1 MIDGTQTLDAK
12 SFAEAEAALGRP
24 RVLSLWQGTL
34 AMLALGA
41 VIGVGASALIGKLL
55 GTEFGLWTPETGWAA
70 ALGAALLVIAGA
82 LRLSRA
88 AAQPMTARTQRI
100 SVGDDGIR
108 LETDKAESLLKWA
121 HFTRR
126 IEAGGIIILETED
139 RTLVLLRPADFPATS
154 FEAVAALAAR
164 HVA

>member
-1 MIDGTQTLDAK
+1 MIDGIQTLDAR
-12 SFAEAEAALGRP
+12 SLAEAEAALGRP
-24 RVLSLWQGTL
+24 RVVSLWQGTL
-34 AMLALGA
+34 VMLALG
-41 VIGVGASALIGKLL
+41 VIIGVGASALIGKLL

-70 ALGAALLVIAGA
+70 ALGAALLVVAGA

-88 AAQPMTARTQRI
+88 ATQPMAARTQRI
-100 SVGDDGIR
+100 SVDEDGIR
-108 LETDKAESLLKWA
+108 LATDKAESLLRWR

-139 RTLVLLRPADFPATS
+139 RTLVLLRPADFPAAS
-154 FEAVAALAAR
+154 FQGVAELAAR

>member
-1 MIDGTQTLDAK
+1 MIEGTQTLDAK

-41 VIGVGASALIGKLL
+41 VIGVGASALIGKLM
-55 GTEFGLWTPETGWAA
+55 GTEFGLSTPETGC
-70 ALGAALLVIAGA
+70 
-82 LRLSRA
+82 A
-88 AAQPMTARTQRI
+88 AAQPMTTRTQRI

-108 LETDKAESLLKWA
+108 LETDKAESLLRWP